1 LNLLGISRKYLY
13 RVGKS
18 LNQVVE
24 GLATLHDVL
33 RFAKRFRNRG
43 ISVDAHVQI
52 SLQFFLRLFYQKKA
66 DLFWYGVAHISHHD
80 RVVVV
85 NSCSQ
90 FLHESF
96 LSIYSGNGLLL
107 QLIGVLGDRIAI
119 LVKLW
124 RLLPNL
130 HIVLLWLH
138 DDARACFLKVD
149 VVRKEIALFR
159 IDNRLDKFLGVLP

>member
-1 LNLLGISRKYLY
+1 MLGL
-13 RVGKS
+13 
-18 LNQVVE
+18 
-24 GLATLHDVL
+24 
-33 RFAKRFRNRG
+33 AKRFRNRG
-43 ISVDAHVQI
+43 ISVDTHIQV
-52 SLQFFLRLFYQKKA
+52 SLQFLLRLFNQEKA

-90 FLHESF
+90 LLHESF

-107 QLIGVLGDRIAI
+107 HLIGVLGDRIAI

-124 RLLPNL
+124 RLLPTL
-130 HIVLLWLH
+130 HIVLLRLR
-138 DDARACFLKVD
+138 DDTRACFFKVD

-159 IDNRLDKFLGVLP
+159 IDNRLDNFLSVLP